1 MVQDMPR
8 ATECFSAICSLQERD
23 KLVPASNL
31 SAANTWCSWPP
42 RRAWQA
48 NRRQLSLGLSLS
60 EFVIAAEIKH
70 PIFIPFIHIHTEH
83 ETS

>member
-31 SAANTWCSWPP
+31 SC
-42 RRAWQA
+42 QHVV
-48 NRRQLSLGLSLS
+48 QLAPTQSLASQ
-60 EFVIAAEIKH
+60 
-70 PIFIPFIHIHTEH
+70 
-83 ETS
+83 